1 MTEPYA
7 EIINCE
13 LEYLANYINHLVE
26 FNEEYNKALLELCE
40 KAESDNITKS
50 EDMLKYEKEVK
61 DYYDKA
67 MSFYNDLRRI
77 GESYQ
82 RNQDVYNDLISFNNR
97 LEVANFPIYESGTLE
112 LITKKYELV
121 SNQNLADGI
130 LTGAASE
137 IKDNNQTGIDNVTNE
152 ENLDY
157 KSSQEGQEDTPI
169 LLQGGLV
176 YCHYNE
182 NTENGNEVTACNE
195 LNTDNS
201 DFYVEDE
208 AEQQG
213 YAGDSIEAAAEYK
226 LKAEEEQKKKAEELA
241 KQRAIQ
247 QAKQTQKT
255 QQPKQI
261 PQSPSANWIMP
272 VNGRVSSPY
281 GWRIHPTLGTKKF
294 HDGIDIGVIQNTPV
308 KAVAKGKVIK
318 TEWYNG
324 YGKYIEIDH
333 GNNIISF
340 YGHLNEYKVSKG
352 QFVEQGQI
360 IALSGNT
367 AGIGANGK
375 VMTTGAHLHFGVHQN
390 NNKVNPLDFIRN
402 F

>member
-213 YAGDSIEAAAEYK
+213 YAGDSLEAAAEYK
-226 LKAEEEQKKKAEELA
+226 RKAEEEAKKKAEELA

-247 QAKQTQKT
+247 QAKQTQQT
-255 QQPKQI
+255 QQPKQL

-272 VNGRVSSPY
+272 CNGRIVGYY
-281 GWRIHPTLGTKKF
+281 GEKRPTHIHN
-294 HDGIDIGVIQNTPV
+294 GIDIAVPVGTPL
-308 KAVAKGKVIK
+308 KAVADGIIV
-318 TEWYNG
+318 EARNADG
-324 YGKYIEIDH
+324 YGKFVVIEH
-333 GNNIISF
+333 NISGKIITSE
-340 YGHLNEYKVSKG
+340 YGHILRWTVSKG
-352 QFVEQGQI
+352 QKVKQGQI
-360 IALSGNT
+360 IAISGNEGRSQGPHCHLT
-367 AGIGANGK
+367 LRIGKYQGRAIDPK
-375 VMTTGAHLHFGVHQN
+375 EY
-390 NNKVNPLDFIRN
+390 IRY
-402 F
+402 